1 MENPIVKTSVF
12 LIFVWMYSLTEAK
25 APLIRYAVRPPDFY
39 QVIVTNNLFRPLGW
53 TPPKAPPAFEL
64 IATVM
69 KSNGTHKALIRRTAT
84 RQVNYVAVGELA
96 GDAIIEKIHPRRVTL
111 NTNGEQ
117 KVYTLPP
124 L

>member
-1 MENPIVKTSVF
+1 M
-12 LIFVWMYSLTEAK
+12 LVWTYSPTEAR
-25 APLIRYAVRPPDFY
+25 APLRPITAPPPDFY

-53 TPPKAPPAFEL
+53 TRPVPPPAFEL

-69 KSNGTHKALIRRTAT
+69 ESNGTHKALIRRTAT
-84 RQVNYVAVGELA
+84 RQVNYVAVGELVGEA
-96 GDAIIEKIHPRRVTL
+96 LVEKINRRSVTL
-111 NTNGEQ
+111 NTDGEQ